1 MVEVTLTLTGLRSS
15 VIFLVH
21 VAMVVSSPP
30 VEKVALAKDF
40 EGRAVNFS
48 ILLRCMPNERTD
60 LHRKEDI
67 VKIKANRRTM
77 CINNL
82 IKTCP
87 EKVKAM

>member
-1 MVEVTLTLTGLRSS
+1 MVEVTLTLTGLSSS

-21 VAMVVSSPP
+21 VAIVVSSPP
-30 VEKVALAKDF
+30 VEKAALAKDF
-40 EGRAVNFS
+40 VGRAVNFS

-67 VKIKANRRTM
+67 VNIKASKRTM

-82 IKTCP
+82 VKVSP
-87 EKVKAM
+87 EKVNAM